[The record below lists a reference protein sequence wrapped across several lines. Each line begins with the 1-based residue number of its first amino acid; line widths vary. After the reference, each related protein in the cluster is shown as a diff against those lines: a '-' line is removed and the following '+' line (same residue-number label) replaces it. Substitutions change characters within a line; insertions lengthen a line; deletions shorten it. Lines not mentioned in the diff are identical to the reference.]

1 MKSEEQFLAP
11 FNRENLPGLFVLVSF
26 EQYGTDCV
34 LLCNHFEH
42 ADCDL
47 VEVYGKNHWA
57 DIEQDARDDGD
68 DLEIK
73 MCQNVIFLQL

>member
-1 MKSEEQFLAP
+1 MMKSEEQILAP

-26 EQYGTDCV
+26 ELCGTDCV
-34 LLCNHFEH
+34 LLCNHFEP

-47 VEVYGKNHWA
+47 VEVYGRNHWA
-57 DIEQDARDDGD
+57 DIELDDRDDD
-68 DLEIK
+68 DLEK